1 MRKRDIM
8 DAKGME
14 RALIRIA
21 HEIIEK
27 NRGVENMIMLGIP
40 TRGVYIARRLRD
52 ILKKIEDVN
61 IPVGSIDATLYRD
74 DIGLKQDQPRLKET
88 DIPGSLD
95 NKKVVIVDDVLF
107 TGRTIRAVMN
117 EIMDF
122 GRPGSIQLAVL
133 IDRGHRELPIRPDYV
148 GKNVPTS
155 MQEKVAVRLKEIDGT
170 DEVIATD

>member
-14 RALIRIA
+14 RAVIRIA

-27 NRGVENMIMLGIP
+27 NRGIEGLIMLGIP
-40 TRGVYIARRLRD
+40 TRGGYIARRLRD
-52 ILKKIEDVN
+52 ILKKIENVN
-61 IPVGSIDATLYRD
+61 LPVGSIDATLYRD
-74 DIGLKQDQPRLKET
+74 DIGLKQDQPTLKET

-122 GRPGSIQLAVL
+122 GRPASIQLAVL

-155 MQEKVAVRLKEIDGT
+155 MQEKVAVRLKEIDGM